1 MIKFFRRIRQNLI
14 MENKT
19 SKYLK
24 YAIGEIVLVVI
35 GILIALQV
43 NNWNENRKI
52 ENGQTVF
59 LANLKEDLENDLD
72 QINRIL
78 TYQSQKL
85 ENVKTL
91 EQELKNPSNKN
102 FEDIEQL
109 FAKTQTAGNDTFF
122 ANTGT
127 YSSSVSSGTLANTK
141 PESLKIAI
149 TNLYERYYYRLI
161 YNGELYDNR
170 VDEVA
175 LHRGNFYNQITQKL
189 NNLEVLNE
197 SEFQNLVSIVL
208 YYNTSYVNLAISTK
222 TETQKVIDLINKS
235 LAIEND

>member
-72 QINRIL
+72 QMNRIL